1 MTDQAQEGPTRALTS
16 PNRSRVVDTR
26 AMAATSTDT
35 TATADPATPGTAAT
49 TGGTTSGKSRLP
61 RPRMPRTLRTGLD
74 LLVAVHPRQ
83 LVLTALGVAGA
94 AFLAGR
100 PMTEVWLVLATVALG
115 QAVLGW
121 HNDIVDRTSDAR
133 EERPRK
139 PVASGRLDHGT
150 VWFALACAVLALV
163 PLAVA
168 NGLTAGSAYVGS
180 VVIALLGNLVLRGS
194 VLSWAPWAASYALY
208 PFFLSY
214 GGLGGSYEG
223 GGPPNVAVV
232 VLAAALGVCVH
243 VLRALPGLVPDNR
256 SGRRHLPLRLAIRT
270 GAPRLLLL
278 AGLATAAVLAGLAF
292 VAATSGLT
300 R

>member
-1 MTDQAQEGPTRALTS
+1 MAASSTDATTS
-16 PNRSRVVDTR
+16 P
-26 AMAATSTDT
+26 A
-35 TATADPATPGTAAT
+35 PATPEVDETGDDT
-49 TGGTTSGKSRLP
+49 TGTGRPRAGRLP
-61 RPRMPRTLRTGLD
+61 RPRVPRSVRTALD
-74 LLVAVHPRQ
+74 LAQAAHPRQ

-94 AFLAGR
+94 AFVAGR

-121 HNDIVDRTSDAR
+121 HNDIVDRGSDAR

-139 PVASGRLDHGT
+139 PVAAGRLDHGT

-168 NGLTAGSAYVGS
+168 NGTTAAAAYVGS
-180 VVIALLGNLVLRGS
+180 VVIGVLGNLVLRGS
-194 VLSWAPWAASYALY
+194 VLSWVPWAASYALY

-223 GGPPNVAVV
+223 GAPPTVAIV
-232 VLAAALGVCVH
+232 VLAGALGVCVH

-256 SGRRHLPLRLAIRT
+256 SGRRHLPLRLALRT

-278 AGLATAAVLAGLAF
+278 ASLATALVVAGLVA

>member
-1 MTDQAQEGPTRALTS
+1 
-16 PNRSRVVDTR
+16 
-26 AMAATSTDT
+26 MAASSTDAT
-35 TATADPATPGTAAT
+35 TSSAPATPEVDE
-49 TGGTTSGKSRLP
+49 TGDDTSRAGRPRTGRLP
-61 RPRMPRTLRTGLD
+61 RPRVPRSVRTALD
-74 LLVAVHPRQ
+74 LAQAAHPRQ

-94 AFLAGR
+94 AFVAGR

-121 HNDIVDRTSDAR
+121 HNDIVDRGSDAR

-139 PVASGRLDHGT
+139 PVAAGRLDHGT

-168 NGLTAGSAYVGS
+168 NGTTAAAAYVGS
-180 VVIALLGNLVLRGS
+180 VVIGVLGNLVLRGS
-194 VLSWAPWAASYALY
+194 VLSWVPWAASYALY

-223 GGPPNVAVV
+223 GAPPTVAIV
-232 VLAAALGVCVH
+232 VLAGALGVCVH

-256 SGRRHLPLRLAIRT
+256 SGRRHLPLRLALRT

-278 AGLATAAVLAGLAF
+278 ASLATALVVAGLVA